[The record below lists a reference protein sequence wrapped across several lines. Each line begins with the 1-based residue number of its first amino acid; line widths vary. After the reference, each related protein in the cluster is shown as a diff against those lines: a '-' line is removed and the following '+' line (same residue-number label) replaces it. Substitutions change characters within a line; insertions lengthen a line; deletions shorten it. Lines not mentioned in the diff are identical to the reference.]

1 MPPPLYRLKQ
11 AVRED
16 LRTGDSIT
24 ARPAA
29 LSTVERFADF
39 HLLQPALQLLLQFG
53 VAEPGEDAACAVETH
68 IFETMVSVALFTPAT
83 YTVRTPYIRIKATA
97 G

>member
-1 MPPPLYRLKQ
+1 MTYVWGRSV
-11 AVRED
+11 A
-16 LRTGDSIT
+16 I
-24 ARPAA
+24 RPAA
-29 LSTVERFADF
+29 LATVERFAAF
-39 HLLQPALQLLLQFG
+39 HLFQPTLQLRLQFG

>member
-1 MPPPLYRLKQ
+1 MIF
-11 AVRED
+11 V
-16 LRTGDSIT
+16 I
-24 ARPAA
+24 
-29 LSTVERFADF
+29 V
-39 HLLQPALQLLLQFG
+39 LLLNLIRRLQIFFVASLQFRVQFG

-68 IFETMVSVALFTPAT
+68 IFETMVSVALFTPST